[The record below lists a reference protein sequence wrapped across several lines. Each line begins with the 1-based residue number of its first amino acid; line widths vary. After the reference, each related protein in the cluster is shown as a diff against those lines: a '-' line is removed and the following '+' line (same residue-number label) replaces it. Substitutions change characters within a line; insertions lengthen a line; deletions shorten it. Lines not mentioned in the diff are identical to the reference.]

1 MSQTRFK
8 GVYSA
13 IITPMK
19 EDGSV
24 DEAALKNLIDFQMEN
39 GVAGIVPVGTTGE
52 CPTLNHAEHNHVVEF
67 VTKYVKQKN
76 NSENRSVQVIAGTGS
91 NATSEALSM
100 TKHAKEAG
108 ADASLQV
115 SPYYNKPTQEGLY
128 RHFKK
133 IGDEADL
140 PLVIYNIMGRTG
152 INIETPTL
160 MRLAKDCKN
169 IVSVKEASG
178 NMSQMMDVITES
190 RKLSK
195 ETGRSFD
202 VLSGDDNLTLPLIS
216 LGGTGVISVASNIAP
231 KQMVDMVNAALKGDY
246 ATAQRIHYE
255 LLPLLKIIFIET
267 NPIPVK
273 TALAMMGKCNE
284 AFRLPLCEMKAE
296 NKEKLRNVL
305 KELKLI

>member
-1 MSQTRFK
+1 MSQIRFK
-8 GVYSA
+8 GVYTA

-24 DEAALKNLIDFQMEN
+24 DEAALRNLIDFQIEN

-76 NSENRSVQVIAGTGS
+76 KSVQVIAGTGS
-91 NATSEALSM
+91 NATSEAVSM

-140 PLVIYNIMGRTG
+140 PLVIYNIQGRTG
-152 INIETPTL
+152 INIETLTL

-190 RKLSK
+190 RKLSQQ
-195 ETGRSFD
+195 TGRSFD

-231 KQMVDMVNAALKGDY
+231 KQMVEMVDAALKGDY
-246 ATAQRIHYE
+246 ETAQRIHYE

-273 TALAMMGKCNE
+273 TALAMMGKCTE
-284 AFRLPLCEMKAE
+284 AFRLPLCEMKPE
-296 NKEKLRNVL
+296 NKEKLRAVL